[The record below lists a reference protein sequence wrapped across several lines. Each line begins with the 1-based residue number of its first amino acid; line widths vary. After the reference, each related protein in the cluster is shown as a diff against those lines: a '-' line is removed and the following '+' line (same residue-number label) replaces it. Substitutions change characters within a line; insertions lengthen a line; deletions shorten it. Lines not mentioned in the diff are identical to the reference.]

1 MNAKMKIA
9 FIASEAAPY
18 AKTGGL
24 ADVAS
29 ALPRALAASGQEIV
43 LFLPLYRAVR
53 EKFPGLVRRIDGLP
67 GSFSVWEDPSGAVPA
82 FFLAH
87 EAFFDRD
94 HFYGTASGD
103 DADNG
108 DRFALFSRAAL
119 DALRR
124 LDFAPDIIHAH
135 DWQAAAVPA
144 YLKFPFSSDPF
155 FRRTKSVF
163 TIHNLAYQ
171 GLSDPGLLCR
181 VGLPE
186 RIFAPDGLEFFGRV
200 NLLKAGILY
209 ADGVTTVSPRYA
221 REIQT
226 PEFGCGL
233 DGLLRER
240 RDVLRGIING
250 IDDSAWDPE
259 HDPALAAPFGPE
271 NLTGKRACKRDLLR
285 AFDFS
290 LSPPD
295 HPVIGMVSRLA
306 SQKGFDLL
314 LDALPD
320 LAKLGIRI
328 VIVGS
333 GEAGLERDLVR
344 ALNRHPRM
352 LGLNIGYD
360 DLLARKIFGGSDF
373 FLIPSR
379 YEPCGLTQ
387 MYSQRYAAVPIV
399 RAVGGLDDTVEEY
412 APKTGRGTGFK
423 FAEAEPAA
431 LVSAVRRALRVWAD
445 PKARGKLRRNGLVQ
459 DFSWKRPAGDYLKFY
474 RDLLGKA
481 GDRSE

>member
-1 MNAKMKIA
+1 MNPEMKIA

-24 ADVAS
+24 ADVVS
-29 ALPRALAASGQEIV
+29 ALPRALAAAGHELV

-53 EKFPGLVRRIDGLP
+53 EKFPGLARRIDGLP
-67 GSFSVWEDPSGAVPA
+67 GSFSVWEDRAGAVPTY
-82 FFLAH
+82 FLAH
-87 EAFFDRD
+87 DAFFDRD

-119 DALRR
+119 EALRR
-124 LDFAPDIIHAH
+124 LNFVPDIVHAH
-135 DWQAAAVPA
+135 DWQAAAAPA
-144 YLKFPFSSDPF
+144 YLKFVFSGDPF

-171 GLSDPGLLCR
+171 GLSDPGLLRR
-181 VGLPE
+181 VGLPGH
-186 RIFAPDGLEFFGRV
+186 IFGPDGLEFFGRV

-209 ADGVTTVSPRYA
+209 ADGITTVSPRYA

-233 DGLLRER
+233 DGLLRAR
-240 RDVLRGIING
+240 SAALRGIING

-259 HDPALAAPFGPE
+259 HDPILAAPFGLE
-271 NLTGKRACKRDLLR
+271 NLAGKRACKRDLLR

-290 LSPPD
+290 VSPPD
-295 HPVIGMVSRLA
+295 LPVIGMVARFA

-314 LDALPD
+314 LGAMAG
-320 LAKLGIRI
+320 LAKLNIRI

-333 GEAGLERDLVR
+333 GEAGIERDLVR
-344 ALNRHPRM
+344 ALNRYPRM
-352 LGLNIGYD
+352 LGLKIGYD
-360 DLLARKIFGGSDF
+360 DLLARKVYGGSDF

-412 APKTGRGTGFK
+412 APRTGRGTGFK
-423 FAEAEPAA
+423 FAEAEPDA
-431 LVSAVRRALRVWAD
+431 LVTTVRRALRIWTN
-445 PKARGKLRRNGLVQ
+445 PKARGKLRRNGLGR
-459 DFSWKRPAGDYLKFY
+459 DFSWKRPAGDYLKLY
-474 RDLLGKA
+474 RDLIG
-481 GDRSE
+481 